1 MDYTNIS
8 FTEVLGDIFYKNNS
22 EIIEKL
28 GYIKDEELSYVDLS
42 NRVTA
47 VYLDNRIKTVLVVMP
62 GANIVNYVNKIEFF
76 YIINIIGLVKFLK
89 ELSDI
94 YKKCIEDIIQKYSEH
109 NIIFFGHSLGGLIIN
124 LQLQNT
130 NYNCYVYN
138 PCFVNDKSS
147 ENIYNYR
154 TNGDVLSLGLIGKE
168 TKTIDVDIIDY
179 LVKCNYDIVK
189 LFTDVHNTDIFKTY
203 PDKNILIPIPVYK
216 S

>member
-8 FTEVLGDIFYKNNS
+8 FTEILGDIFYKNNS

-28 GYIKDEELSYVDLS
+28 GYIKDDELSYVDLS

-47 VYLDNRIKTVLVVMP
+47 VYVDNRIKTVLVFMP
-62 GANIVNYVNKIEFF
+62 GANIGKYVNTIEFF
-76 YIINIIGLVKFLK
+76 YNINIIGLVKFLK

-138 PCFVNDKSS
+138 PCFVNEQSS

-189 LFTDVHNTDIFKTY
+189 LFTDVHNTDIFKIY
-203 PDKNILIPIPVYK
+203 PDKSILIPIPVYK
-216 S
+216 C